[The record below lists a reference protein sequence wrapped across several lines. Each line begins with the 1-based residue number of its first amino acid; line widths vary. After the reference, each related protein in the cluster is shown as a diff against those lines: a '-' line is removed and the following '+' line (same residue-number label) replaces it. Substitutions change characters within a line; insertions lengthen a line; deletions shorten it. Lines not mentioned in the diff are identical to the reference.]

1 MDSVQIVANNS
12 ASSIVSRVQTTG
24 STVGTLIDVEKLNS
38 LVQKQQ
44 LLDTL
49 QLIYSD
55 LLTEV
60 ITSPTHKLFYL
71 KSKIDQLNNG
81 QTLSTEH
88 FNYLSILQSE
98 LNKLNQDNK
107 LLGRG

>member
-1 MDSVQIVANNS
+1 MDSAQIAANNF
-12 ASSIVSRVQTTG
+12 ASSIISRVQTTE
-24 STVGTLIDVEKLNS
+24 STVGTLIEVEKLNS

-55 LLTEV
+55 LLAEV
-60 ITSPTHKLFYL
+60 LQSPTHKLFYI

-81 QTLSTEH
+81 QTLSTEQ

-98 LNKLNQDNK
+98 LNKLNQDNN
-107 LLGRG
+107 LLG

>member
-1 MDSVQIVANNS
+1 MDSTQGIMTDLQHA
-12 ASSIVSRVQTTG
+12 IDCR
-24 STVGTLIDVEKLNS
+24 IDVLAYDTNTRE
-38 LVQKQQ
+38 QQ

-49 QLIYSD
+49 RLMYSD
-55 LLTEV
+55 LLAEV

-71 KSKIDQLNNG
+71 KSKIDQLNSGDPLASSG
-81 QTLSTEH
+81 QL
-88 FNYLSILQSE
+88 NYLSILQSE

>member
-1 MDSVQIVANNS
+1 MESIQGAANTLGL
-12 ASSIVSRVQTTG
+12 SIISELHSTIGTRTDTLAYDMNTG
-24 STVGTLIDVEKLNS
+24 
-38 LVQKQQ
+38 KQQ
-44 LLDTL
+44 LLNTL

-55 LLTEV
+55 LLAEV
-60 ITSPTHKLFYL
+60 TQNPAHKLFYL

-81 QTLSTEH
+81 QTLSTEQ

-107 LLGRG
+107 LLG